1 MPRRNDRAEDQNAR
15 YDRYAE
21 ILESEVSAEE
31 IEVGN
36 RVLHGQYL
44 ENFSSR
50 GREVVKGRAGNADK
64 SGKKRG
70 RKS

>member
-1 MPRRNDRAEDQNAR
+1 MPRRNGRAGQDAT
-15 YDRYAE
+15 YDMYAE
-21 ILESEVSAEE
+21 VLECPVTAEE

-44 ENFSSR
+44 ENFQASR
-50 GREVVKGRAGNADK
+50 GREVVKGRAEKADQ
-64 SGKKRG
+64 SGKRG